1 MSQPGFLSSLAH
13 RFPLGEFTCIAVRDG
28 MLNYPLENF
37 FSGVSSARVEEVLE
51 RGGLPSGRIATPYTC
66 LFVDTGEHR
75 VMIDTGAGGLGP
87 VAAKM
92 TPHIDHATTETGLL
106 LGNLE
111 AAGVEPS
118 SVDTVIITHAHPDHV
133 GGNLDADGEP
143 VFTAARWFIGREEW
157 AFWSADTAL
166 EGAAPIF
173 VDIARR
179 NMEPVL
185 DRLTLVDDGEEIVP
199 GIRAIASPGH
209 TPGHLALE
217 ISSGGE
223 TLLHISDVVLH
234 PIHLRHPDWVPVF
247 DMCRDKAEASKRR
260 IFDRAAEEHLLVF
273 GHHFPPFPGV
283 GHVSKSGVGWLWEPV
298 EPVTSQRA

>member
-1 MSQPGFLSSLAH
+1 MSQLGFVSSTAH

-28 MLNYPLENF
+28 MLNYPLEHF
-37 FSGVSSARVEEVLE
+37 FAGVSRERVEEVLE
-51 RGGLPSGRIATPYTC
+51 REGLPRDRIATPYTC

-75 VMIDTGAGGLGP
+75 VMVDTGAGDLGSG
-87 VAAKM
+87 AAKM

-133 GGNLDADGEP
+133 GGNLDADGDP
-143 VFTAARWFIGREEW
+143 VFAAARWFIGREEW

-166 EGAAPIF
+166 ERTTSIF

-179 NMEPVL
+179 NMAPVL
-185 DRLTLVDDGEEIVP
+185 DRLTLVDDGAEIVP
-199 GIRAIASPGH
+199 GVRAIASPGH

-247 DMCRDKAEASKRR
+247 DVYPDQAGDSKRR

-283 GHVSKSGVGWLWEPV
+283 GQVRKRGGGWQWEPID
-298 EPVTSQRA
+298 PVTP